1 MKKKK
6 KTNKPGQ
13 TSTLG
18 IARKYTLVKLHNCG
32 ENEIH
37 EWKKKKKKTN
47 KPGQIFTV
55 GIARKYTLVK
65 LLNSVIYEKYWGRK
79 KKTNKPGQIFT
90 VGIARKRYFNQKKN
104 QFE

>member
-1 MKKKK
+1 MFCCVVCFLSVENPLPNILKNTTPNIEHALYKIVQSSYTIVEQMKYAHEKKK

-37 EWKKKKKKTN
+37 EWKKKN
-47 KPGQIFTV
+47 
-55 GIARKYTLVK
+55 
-65 LLNSVIYEKYWGRK
+65 
-79 KKTNKPGQIFT
+79 
-90 VGIARKRYFNQKKN
+90 
-104 QFE
+104 